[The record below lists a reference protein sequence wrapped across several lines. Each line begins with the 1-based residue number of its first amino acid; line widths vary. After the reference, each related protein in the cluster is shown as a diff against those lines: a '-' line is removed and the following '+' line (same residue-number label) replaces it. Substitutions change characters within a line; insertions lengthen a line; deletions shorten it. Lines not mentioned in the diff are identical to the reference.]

1 MVLKEFVLSEVCQ
14 LKKEAKTLPTSKS
27 VSMENRNSSDPANAE
42 ANELLLK
49 KLEKK
54 NNFLREDSHK
64 KIKIL
69 IENITDLNKKIITQ
83 IFSYNQNNAEYS
95 NKDVVTKSST
105 DI

>member
-14 LKKEAKTLPTSKS
+14 LKKEAKS

-69 IENITDLNKKIITQ
+69 IENITDLK
-83 IFSYNQNNAEYS
+83 NNYS
-95 NKDVVTKSST
+95 NFLL
-105 DI
+105 

>member
-1 MVLKEFVLSEVCQ
+1 M
-14 LKKEAKTLPTSKS
+14 TT
-27 VSMENRNSSDPANAE
+27 
-42 ANELLLK
+42 NELLLK

-54 NNFLREDSHK
+54 NNFLREDSNK